1 VAAQAQQDDPY
12 AAFFND
18 TSPQDDTAAAIDP
31 VPNAAPPETVAN
43 ALADQGVVGN
53 AINSFF
59 GGIGDR
65 VGGYLDKK
73 FGTSE
78 EYAAKQAD
86 LQRRL
91 ALPDDRAAMYTPHT
105 SSVFGGTLGLIP
117 TALQKMGFDVQD
129 MTPYGLAVM
138 QRDDAEKAAE
148 MESFGHMPEGIPSY
162 EEYSP
167 GADREAGIVAPPRP
181 MPGGYAPGGMG
192 GSSRSVKFSGYPDFT
207 KANPYG

>member
-1 VAAQAQQDDPY
+1 LAGLEKLPGG
-12 AAFFND
+12 
-18 TSPQDDTAAAIDP
+18 
-31 VPNAAPPETVAN
+31 
-43 ALADQGVVGN
+43 ALN
-53 AINSFF
+53 
-59 GGIGDR
+59 
-65 VGGYLDKK
+65 KM

-78 EYAAKQAD
+78 EYATQQAD